1 MNITREAAMNE
12 LTRPAEIF
20 HAGEFL
26 KEEIEARGLTQ
37 AALAE
42 IIGRPTQAVSEIIL
56 GKRGITPETAKG
68 LAAAFGTSAEYWMNL
83 ETAYQL
89 SRVSV
94 QEEEVS
100 QRAKLYERF
109 PVKEIIKRG
118 WVERSENPTVLEQR
132 FLDFFGINSVD
143 ETPSFSYAGKKQCY
157 SSDSMQQIAWVRRAR
172 QLAEVAQA
180 KDFNKSTINGLIEEL
195 KSRRQFVE
203 SIREIPVILSQYGIR
218 LIIVE
223 SIPGMKMTG
232 ACFWLS
238 KNKPVIAL
246 TLTYDRIDNLWYT
259 LFHELDH
266 VAHEEGRE
274 SPIMDNLVPEK
285 SENNLPDIERRA
297 NDVARQNV
305 VDPDE
310 LEGFIARVNPIF
322 TAEQIKGFAKRVNVH
337 PGIVVGQ
344 LHNRHLIHFSVHRT
358 MLEKIRVHLVGGA
371 LTDGFGHMPQL

>member
-1 MNITREAAMNE
+1 MNE

-89 SRVSV
+89 SRASV
-94 QEEEVS
+94 HEEAVK

-109 PVKEIIKRG
+109 PVKEILKRG
-118 WVERSENPTVLEQR
+118 WVERSENPVVLEQR
-132 FLDFFGINSVD
+132 FLDFFGISLVD
-143 ETPSFSYAGKKQCY
+143 ETPNFSYAGKKRSY
-157 SSDSMQQIAWVRRAR
+157 SSDSMAQIAWVSRAR
-172 QLAEVAQA
+172 QLAEVARV
-180 KDFNKSTINGLIEEL
+180 KDFRKSAITDLVVEL

-203 SIREIPVILSQYGIR
+203 AIREIPVILAQYGIR
-218 LIIVE
+218 LVIVE

-238 KNKPVIAL
+238 KNMPIIAL
-246 TLTYDRIDNLWYT
+246 TLTYDRIDNFWHT

-266 VAHEEGRE
+266 VAHEEGQG
-274 SPIMDNLVPEK
+274 SPIMDNLIPEK
-285 SENNLPDIERRA
+285 SENNLPEIERRA

-344 LHNRHLIHFSVHRT
+344 LHNRHLIHYSIHRT
-358 MLEKIRVHLVGGA
+358 MLEKIRVHLVGEA
-371 LTDGFGHMPQL
+371 LTDGFGYMPQLQEK